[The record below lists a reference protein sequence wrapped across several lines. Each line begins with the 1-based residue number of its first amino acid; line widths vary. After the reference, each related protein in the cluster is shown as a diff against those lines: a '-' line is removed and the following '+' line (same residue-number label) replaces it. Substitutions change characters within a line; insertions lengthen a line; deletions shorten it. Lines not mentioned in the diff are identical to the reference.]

1 MLEIEKEKVHDT
13 IEKDRKRQI
22 VWKEHMF
29 TITSTPALKH
39 DRNKLNTSIN
49 LENKKIPAKHRS
61 N

>member
-1 MLEIEKEKVHDT
+1 MLELEKEKVHDT

-22 VWKEHMF
+22 VWKEHIF

-39 DRNKLNTSIN
+39 DRNKLNTIN
-49 LENKKIPAKHRS
+49 LEKTKKPAKHRS